1 MDIMWK
7 IGECLLRWGTLAYCS
22 VFPAVS
28 RSYNSK
34 TYPCPVEQKYHENGP
49 YQVTVHSIDD
59 IHVFVPDTIHNAP
72 LPTVVMVNGTG
83 LKALHYRPVFEHLAS
98 WGFVVIGNDDSNAW
112 NDRSAL
118 VSLDKAI
125 FQNSIVSSPLYQR
138 IDLDRIGVVGHSQG
152 AMGAINA
159 ATEDDRFKVLYAASC
174 PQKSLA
180 KKLDWSYSMKTI
192 SIPTMLVAGTE
203 WIDRHISPL
212 ESLLHLAEELPDT
225 TPMLLGRLKGIEH
238 RFVLHEGDAY
248 MTSWLRCFL
257 ADDVDAA
264 AALTNNNS
272 EIFNNPRWQ
281 DVNTHICTTNLK

>member
-34 TYPCPVEQKYHENGP
+34 TYPCPVEQKYHESGP

-59 IHVFVPDTIHNAP
+59 IHVFVPDTVHNAP

-83 LKALHYRPVFEHLAS
+83 LNALHYRPVFEHLAS
-98 WGFVVIGNDDSNAW
+98 WGFIVIGNDDSNAW
-112 NDRSAL
+112 NGRSAV
-118 VSLDKAI
+118 VSLEKALC
-125 FQNSIVSSPLYQR
+125 QNSMENSPLYQR
-138 IDLDRIGVVGHSQG
+138 IDLHRIGVVGHSQG

-180 KKLDWSYSMKTI
+180 KKLNWSYSMKTI

-212 ESLLHLAEELPDT
+212 DSLLLLAEELPNT
-225 TPMLLGRLKGIEH
+225 TPMLLGRLKGVEH
-238 RFVLHEGDAY
+238 RYVLHEGDAY
-248 MTSWLRCFL
+248 MTAWLRHFL
-257 ADDVDAA
+257 ANDADAA
-264 AALTNNNS
+264 AALASDNP
-272 EIFNNPRWQ
+272 EILNNPRWQ
-281 DVNTHICTTNLK
+281 NVNIHI

>member
-1 MDIMWK
+1 MNTLWR
-7 IGECLLRWGTLAYCS
+7 IGERLMRWGTLAYCS

-28 RSYNSK
+28 RSYNRN

-59 IHVFVPDTIHNAP
+59 IHVFVPDSAHSVP

-112 NDRSAL
+112 NGRSAL
-118 VSLDKAI
+118 VSLEKALC
-125 FQNSIVSSPLYQR
+125 QNSMENSPLYQR
-138 IDLDRIGVVGHSQG
+138 IDLHRIGVVGHSQG

-212 ESLLHLAEELPDT
+212 DSLLLLAEELPNT
-225 TPMLLGRLKGIEH
+225 TPMLLGRLKGVEH
-238 RFVLHEGDAY
+238 RYVLHEGDAY
-248 MTSWLRCFL
+248 MTAWLRHFL
-257 ADDVDAA
+257 ANDADAA
-264 AALTNNNS
+264 AALASDNP
-272 EIFNNPRWQ
+272 EILNNPRWQ
-281 DVNTHICTTNLK
+281 DVIIHI

>member
-1 MDIMWK
+1 MNTLWR
-7 IGECLLRWGTLAYCS
+7 IGERLMRWGTLAYCS

-28 RSYNSK
+28 RSYNRN

-49 YQVTVHSIDD
+49 YQVTVHLMDD
-59 IHVFVPDTIHNAP
+59 IHVFVPDTVHNAP

-98 WGFVVIGNDDSNAW
+98 WGFIVIGNDDSNAW
-112 NDRSAL
+112 NGRSAI
-118 VSLDKAI
+118 VSLEKALC
-125 FQNSIVSSPLYQR
+125 QNSMENSPLYQR
-138 IDLDRIGVVGHSQG
+138 IDLNRIGVVGHSQG

-180 KKLDWSYSMKTI
+180 KKLGWSYSMKTI
-192 SIPTMLVAGTE
+192 SIPTMLVAGTG

-212 ESLLHLAEELPDT
+212 ESLLHLADELPDT
-225 TPMLLGRLKGIEH
+225 TPMLLGRLKGVEH

-248 MTSWLRCFL
+248 MTAWLRCFL

-272 EIFNNPRWQ
+272 EILNNPRWQ
-281 DVNTHICTTNLK
+281 DVNIQI

>member
-112 NDRSAL
+112 NGRSAL

-138 IDLDRIGVVGHSQG
+138 IDLDRIGVVGHSRG
-152 AMGAINA
+152 AMGAMNA

-180 KKLDWSYSMKTI
+180 KKLGWSYSMKTI
-192 SIPTMLVAGTE
+192 SIPTMLVAGTG

-238 RFVLHEGDAY
+238 RSVLHEGDAY
-248 MTSWLRCFL
+248 MTAWLRCFL

-264 AALTNNNS
+264 AALTNNNP
-272 EIFNNPRWQ
+272 EILNNPRWQ
-281 DVNTHICTTNLK
+281 NVNIHI

>member
-1 MDIMWK
+1 MNTLWR
-7 IGECLLRWGTLAYCS
+7 IGERLMRWGTLAYCS

-28 RSYNSK
+28 RSYNRN
-34 TYPCPVEQKYHENGP
+34 TYPCPVEQKYHESGP

-98 WGFVVIGNDDSNAW
+98 WGFIVIGNDDSNAW
-112 NDRSAL
+112 NGRSAI
-118 VSLDKAI
+118 VSLEKALC
-125 FQNSIVSSPLYQR
+125 QNSMENSPLYQR
-138 IDLDRIGVVGHSQG
+138 IDLHRIGVVGHSQG

-212 ESLLHLAEELPDT
+212 DSLLLLAEELPNT
-225 TPMLLGRLKGIEH
+225 TPMLLGRLKGVEH
-238 RFVLHEGDAY
+238 RYVLHEGDAY
-248 MTSWLRCFL
+248 MTAWLRHFL
-257 ADDVDAA
+257 ANDADAA
-264 AALTNNNS
+264 AALASDNP
-272 EIFNNPRWQ
+272 EILNNPRWQ
-281 DVNTHICTTNLK
+281 DIRIRI

>member
-1 MDIMWK
+1 MWK

-28 RSYNSK
+28 HSYNRF

-49 YQVTVHSIDD
+49 YQVTVHSIDG
-59 IHVFVPDTIHNAP
+59 IHVFLPDTVHKAP

-98 WGFVVIGNDDSNAW
+98 WGFIVIGNDDSNAW
-112 NDRSAL
+112 NGRSAL

-180 KKLDWSYSMKTI
+180 KKLGWSYSMKTI
-192 SIPTMLVAGTE
+192 SIPTMLVAGTG

-248 MTSWLRCFL
+248 MTAWLRCFL

-272 EIFNNPRWQ
+272 EIFDNPRWQ
-281 DVNTHICTTNLK
+281 DVNTHI

>member
-1 MDIMWK
+1 MNTLWR
-7 IGECLLRWGTLAYCS
+7 IGERLMRWGTLAYCS

-28 RSYNSK
+28 RSYNRN
-34 TYPCPVEQKYHENGP
+34 TYPCPVEQKYHESGP

-83 LKALHYRPVFEHLAS
+83 LNALHYRPVFEHLAS
-98 WGFVVIGNDDSNAW
+98 WGFIVIGNDDSNAW
-112 NDRSAL
+112 NGRSAI
-118 VSLDKAI
+118 VSLEKALC
-125 FQNSIVSSPLYQR
+125 QNSMGSSPIYQR

-159 ATEDDRFKVLYAASC
+159 ATEDERFKVLYAASC

-180 KKLDWSYSMKTI
+180 KKLGWSYSMKTI
-192 SIPTMLVAGTE
+192 SIPTMLVAGTG

-248 MTSWLRCFL
+248 MTAWLRCFL

-281 DVNTHICTTNLK
+281 DVNTHI

>member
-1 MDIMWK
+1 MGTMWK
-7 IGECLLRWGTLAYCS
+7 IGERLLRWGTLAYCS

-49 YQVTVHSIDD
+49 YRVTVHSMDD
-59 IHVFVPDTIHNAP
+59 IHVFVPDSAHNAP
-72 LPTVVMVNGTG
+72 LPTVVMLNGTG

-112 NDRSAL
+112 NGRSAL
-118 VSLDKAI
+118 VSLDKALC
-125 FQNSIVSSPLYQR
+125 QNSMASSPLYQR
-138 IDLDRIGVVGHSQG
+138 IDIERIGVVGHSQG

-180 KKLDWSYSMKTI
+180 KKLGWSYSMKTI
-192 SIPTMLVAGTE
+192 SIPTMLVAGTG
-203 WIDRHISPL
+203 WIDRRISPL
-212 ESLLHLAEELPDT
+212 DSLLHLAEELPDT
-225 TPMLLGRLKGIEH
+225 TPMLLGRLKGVEH

-248 MTSWLRCFL
+248 MTAWLRCFL
-257 ADDVDAA
+257 ADDADAA
-264 AALTNNNS
+264 SAFSGDTPEA
-272 EIFNNPRWQ
+272 INNPRWQ
-281 DVNTHICTTNLK
+281 DVKMYRLDND

>member
-1 MDIMWK
+1 MNTLWR
-7 IGECLLRWGTLAYCS
+7 IGERLMRWGTLAYCS

-28 RSYNSK
+28 RSYNRN

-59 IHVFVPDTIHNAP
+59 IHVFVPDSAHSVP

-98 WGFVVIGNDDSNAW
+98 WGFIVIGNDDSNAW
-112 NDRSAL
+112 NGRSAL

-212 ESLLHLAEELPDT
+212 DSLLLLAEELPNT
-225 TPMLLGRLKGIEH
+225 TPMLLGRLKGVEH
-238 RFVLHEGDAY
+238 RYVLHEGDAY
-248 MTSWLRCFL
+248 MTAWLRHFL
-257 ADDVDAA
+257 ANDADAA
-264 AALTNNNS
+264 AALASDNP
-272 EIFNNPRWQ
+272 EILNNPRWQ
-281 DVNTHICTTNLK
+281 DVIIHI

>member
-1 MDIMWK
+1 MDALWK

-59 IHVFVPDTIHNAP
+59 IHVFVPDTVHNSP

-112 NDRSAL
+112 NGRSAL

-192 SIPTMLVAGTE
+192 SIPTMLVAGTG
-203 WIDRHISPL
+203 WIDRRISPL
-212 ESLLHLAEELPDT
+212 GSLLHLADELPDA
-225 TPMLLGRLKGIEH
+225 TPMLLGRLKGVEH

-248 MTSWLRCFL
+248 MTAWLRHFL
-257 ADDVDAA
+257 ANDADAA
-264 AALTNNNS
+264 AALASDNP
-272 EIFNNPRWQ
+272 EILNNPRWQ
-281 DVNTHICTTNLK
+281 DVNTHI

>member
-1 MDIMWK
+1 MWK
-7 IGECLLRWGTLAYCS
+7 IGERLLRWGTLAYCS

-49 YQVTVHSIDD
+49 YQVTVHSIDG
-59 IHVFVPDTIHNAP
+59 IHVFLSDTVHTAP

-112 NDRSAL
+112 NGRSAL
-118 VSLDKAI
+118 VSLDKAL
-125 FQNSIVSSPLYQR
+125 FQNSMVSSPLYQR

-180 KKLDWSYSMKTI
+180 KKLGWSYSMKTI
-192 SIPTMLVAGTE
+192 SIPTMLVAGTG

-248 MTSWLRCFL
+248 MTAWLRHFL
-257 ADDVDAA
+257 ANDADAA
-264 AALTNNNS
+264 AALASDNP
-272 EIFNNPRWQ
+272 EILNNPRWQ
-281 DVNTHICTTNLK
+281 NVNIHI

>member
-1 MDIMWK
+1 MWK
-7 IGECLLRWGTLAYCS
+7 IGERLMRWGTLAYCS

-28 RSYNSK
+28 RSYNRY

-59 IHVFVPDTIHNAP
+59 IHVFVPDSAHNAP
-72 LPTVVMVNGTG
+72 WPTVVMVNGTG
-83 LKALHYRPVFEHLAS
+83 LKAMHYRPVFEHLAS

-112 NDRSAL
+112 NGRSAL
-118 VSLDKAI
+118 VSLDKALC
-125 FQNSIVSSPLYQR
+125 QNSMESSPLYQR

-180 KKLDWSYSMKTI
+180 KKLGWNYSMKMI

-212 ESLLHLAEELPDT
+212 DSLHILAEDLPDT
-225 TPMLLGRLKGIEH
+225 TTMLLGRLKGVEH

-248 MTSWLRCFL
+248 MTAWLRHFL
-257 ADDVDAA
+257 TDEADAA
-264 AALTNNNS
+264 VALTSDNP
-272 EIFNNPRWQ
+272 EILNNPRWQ
-281 DVNTHICTTNLK
+281 DVIIHI

>member
-34 TYPCPVEQKYHENGP
+34 TYPCPVEQKYHESGP

-72 LPTVVMVNGTG
+72 LPTVVIVNGTG

-98 WGFVVIGNDDSNAW
+98 WGFIVIGNDDSNAW
-112 NDRSAL
+112 NGRSAI
-118 VSLDKAI
+118 VSLEKALC
-125 FQNSIVSSPLYQR
+125 QNSMENSPLYQR
-138 IDLDRIGVVGHSQG
+138 IDLHRIGVVGHSQG

-192 SIPTMLVAGTE
+192 SIPTMLVAGTGR
-203 WIDRHISPL
+203 IDRRISPL
-212 ESLLHLAEELPDT
+212 GSLLHLADELPDT
-225 TPMLLGRLKGIEH
+225 TPMLLGRLKGVEH
-238 RFVLHEGDAY
+238 RYVLHEGDAY
-248 MTSWLRCFL
+248 MTAWLRHFL
-257 ADDVDAA
+257 ANDADAA
-264 AALTNNNS
+264 AALASDNP
-272 EIFNNPRWQ
+272 EILNNPRWQ
-281 DVNTHICTTNLK
+281 NVNIHI

>member
-1 MDIMWK
+1 MDALWK
-7 IGECLLRWGTLAYCS
+7 IGERLLRWGTLAYCS

-28 RSYNSK
+28 RSYNRY

-59 IHVFVPDTIHNAP
+59 IHVFDPDTIHNAP

-112 NDRSAL
+112 NGRSAL

-192 SIPTMLVAGTE
+192 SIPTMLVAGTG

-225 TPMLLGRLKGIEH
+225 TPMLLGRLKGVEH
-238 RFVLHEGDAY
+238 RYVLHEGDAY
-248 MTSWLRCFL
+248 MTAWLRHFL
-257 ADDVDAA
+257 ANDADAA
-264 AALTNNNS
+264 AALASDNP
-272 EIFNNPRWQ
+272 EILNNPRWQ
-281 DVNTHICTTNLK
+281 NVNIHI

>member
-1 MDIMWK
+1 MNTLWR
-7 IGECLLRWGTLAYCS
+7 IGERLMRWGTLAYCS

-28 RSYNSK
+28 RSYNRN

-59 IHVFVPDTIHNAP
+59 IHVFVPDSAHKAP

-112 NDRSAL
+112 NGRSAL

-159 ATEDDRFKVLYAASC
+159 ATEDDRFKVLFAASC

-180 KKLDWSYSMKTI
+180 KKLGWSYSMKTI
-192 SIPTMLVAGTE
+192 SIPTMLVAGTG

-212 ESLLHLAEELPDT
+212 DSLLLLAEELPDT
-225 TPMLLGRLKGIEH
+225 TPMLLGRLKGVEH
-238 RFVLHEGDAY
+238 RYVLHEGDAY
-248 MTSWLRCFL
+248 MTAWLRHFL
-257 ADDVDAA
+257 TNEADAA
-264 AALTNNNS
+264 AALTCDNP
-272 EIFNNPRWQ
+272 EILNNPRWQ
-281 DVNTHICTTNLK
+281 DVIIHI

>member
-34 TYPCPVEQKYHENGP
+34 TYPCPVEQKYHESGP

-98 WGFVVIGNDDSNAW
+98 WGFIVIGNDDSNAW
-112 NDRSAL
+112 NGRSAL

-212 ESLLHLAEELPDT
+212 DSLLLLAEELPDT
-225 TPMLLGRLKGIEH
+225 TPMLLGRLKGVEH
-238 RFVLHEGDAY
+238 RYVLHEGDAY
-248 MTSWLRCFL
+248 MTAWLRHFL
-257 ADDVDAA
+257 ANDADAA
-264 AALTNNNS
+264 AALASDNP
-272 EIFNNPRWQ
+272 EILNNPRWQ
-281 DVNTHICTTNLK
+281 NVNIHI

>member
-7 IGECLLRWGTLAYCS
+7 IGERLLRWGTLAYCS

-34 TYPCPVEQKYHENGP
+34 TYPCPVEQKYHEYGP

-112 NDRSAL
+112 NGRSAL

-212 ESLLHLAEELPDT
+212 DSLLLLAEELPNT
-225 TPMLLGRLKGIEH
+225 TPMLLGRLKGVEH
-238 RFVLHEGDAY
+238 RYVLHEGDAY
-248 MTSWLRCFL
+248 MTAWLRHFL
-257 ADDVDAA
+257 ANDADAA
-264 AALTNNNS
+264 AALASDNP
-272 EIFNNPRWQ
+272 EILNNPRWQ
-281 DVNTHICTTNLK
+281 DVNIHI

>member
-1 MDIMWK
+1 MDTMWK
-7 IGECLLRWGTLAYCS
+7 IGERLMRWGTLAYCS

-28 RSYNSK
+28 RSYNRY

-59 IHVFVPDTIHNAP
+59 IHVFVPDSAHNAP
-72 LPTVVMVNGTG
+72 WPTVVMVNGTG
-83 LKALHYRPVFEHLAS
+83 LKAMHYRPVFEHLAS

-112 NDRSAL
+112 NGRSAL
-118 VSLDKAI
+118 VSLDKALC
-125 FQNSIVSSPLYQR
+125 QNSMESSPLYQR

-180 KKLDWSYSMKTI
+180 KKLGWNYSMKMI

-212 ESLLHLAEELPDT
+212 DSLHILAEDLPDT
-225 TPMLLGRLKGIEH
+225 TTMLLGRLKGVEH

-281 DVNTHICTTNLK
+281 DVNTHI

>member
-1 MDIMWK
+1 MDALWR
-7 IGECLLRWGTLAYCS
+7 IGERLLRWGTLAYCS

-49 YQVTVHSIDD
+49 YQVTVHLIDD
-59 IHVFVPDTIHNAP
+59 IHVFVPDTVHNAP

-112 NDRSAL
+112 NGRSAI
-118 VSLDKAI
+118 VSLEKALC
-125 FQNSIVSSPLYQR
+125 QNSMGSSPIYQR

-159 ATEDDRFKVLYAASC
+159 ATQDDRFKVLYAASC

-180 KKLDWSYSMKTI
+180 KKLGWSYSMKTI
-192 SIPTMLVAGTE
+192 CIPTMLVAGTG
-203 WIDRHISPL
+203 WIDRRISPL

-225 TPMLLGRLKGIEH
+225 TPMLLGRLNGVEH

-248 MTSWLRCFL
+248 MTAWLRCFL
-257 ADDVDAA
+257 ANDADAA
-264 AALTNNNS
+264 AALTNNNL

-281 DVNTHICTTNLK
+281 NVNIHI

>member
-1 MDIMWK
+1 MDAMWK
-7 IGECLLRWGTLAYCS
+7 IGERMMRWGTLAYCS

-28 RSYNSK
+28 RSYNRK
-34 TYPCPVEQKYHENGP
+34 RYPCPIEQKYHENGP
-49 YQVTVHSIDD
+49 YQVTVHSIDG
-59 IHVFVPDTIHNAP
+59 IHVFLPDTVHKAP
-72 LPTVVMVNGTG
+72 LPTLVMVNGTG

-112 NDRSAL
+112 NGRSAL
-118 VSLDKAI
+118 VSLDKAL
-125 FQNSIVSSPLYQR
+125 FQNSMVSSPLYQR

-180 KKLDWSYSMKTI
+180 KKLGWSYSMKTI

-212 ESLLHLAEELPDT
+212 DSLLLLAEELPDT
-225 TPMLLGRLKGIEH
+225 TPMLLGRLKGVEH
-238 RFVLHEGDAY
+238 RYVLHEGDAY
-248 MTSWLRCFL
+248 MTAWLRHFL
-257 ADDVDAA
+257 ANDADAA
-264 AALTNNNS
+264 AALASDNP
-272 EIFNNPRWQ
+272 EILNNPRWQ
-281 DVNTHICTTNLK
+281 NVNIHI

>member
-28 RSYNSK
+28 HSYNRY

-59 IHVFVPDTIHNAP
+59 IHVFVPDSAHKAP

-83 LKALHYRPVFEHLAS
+83 LKALHYHPVFEHLAS
-98 WGFVVIGNDDSNAW
+98 WGFIVIGNDDSNAW
-112 NDRSAL
+112 NGRSAL
-118 VSLDKAI
+118 VSLDKAL
-125 FQNSIVSSPLYQR
+125 FQNSMVSSPLYQR

-180 KKLDWSYSMKTI
+180 KKLGWSYSMKTI
-192 SIPTMLVAGTE
+192 SIPTMLVAGTG

-212 ESLLHLAEELPDT
+212 DSLLLLAEELPDT
-225 TPMLLGRLKGIEH
+225 TPMLLGRLKGVEH
-238 RFVLHEGDAY
+238 RYVLHEGDAY
-248 MTSWLRCFL
+248 MTAWLRHFL
-257 ADDVDAA
+257 TNEADAA
-264 AALTNNNS
+264 AALTCDNP
-272 EIFNNPRWQ
+272 EILNNPRWQ
-281 DVNTHICTTNLK
+281 DVIIHI

>member
-1 MDIMWK
+1 MWK

-28 RSYNSK
+28 HSYNRY

-59 IHVFVPDTIHNAP
+59 IHVFVPDSAHNAP
-72 LPTVVMVNGTG
+72 WPTVVMVNGTG

-98 WGFVVIGNDDSNAW
+98 WGFIVIGNDDSNAW
-112 NDRSAL
+112 NGRSAL
-118 VSLDKAI
+118 VSLDKAL
-125 FQNSIVSSPLYQR
+125 FQNSMVSSPLYQR

-180 KKLDWSYSMKTI
+180 KKLGWSYSMKTI
-192 SIPTMLVAGTE
+192 SIPTMLVAGTG

-212 ESLLHLAEELPDT
+212 ESLLLLAEELPDT
-225 TPMLLGRLKGIEH
+225 TPMLLGRLKGVEH
-238 RFVLHEGDAY
+238 RYVLHEGDAY
-248 MTSWLRCFL
+248 MTAWLRHIL
-257 ADDVDAA
+257 TNDADAA
-264 AALTNNNS
+264 AALTSDNP
-272 EIFNNPRWQ
+272 EILNNPRWQ
-281 DVNTHICTTNLK
+281 DVNIHI

>member
-1 MDIMWK
+1 MDTMWK
-7 IGECLLRWGTLAYCS
+7 IGERLLRWGTLAYCS

-28 RSYNSK
+28 RSYNRK
-34 TYPCPVEQKYHENGP
+34 RYPCPIEQKYHENGP
-49 YQVTVHSIDD
+49 YQVTVLSIDD
-59 IHVFVPDTIHNAP
+59 IHVFVPDSAHNAP

-112 NDRSAL
+112 NGRSAL

-212 ESLLHLAEELPDT
+212 DSLLLLAEELPDT
-225 TPMLLGRLKGIEH
+225 TPMLLGRLKGVEH
-238 RFVLHEGDAY
+238 RYVLHEGDAY
-248 MTSWLRCFL
+248 MTAWLRHFL
-257 ADDVDAA
+257 ANDADAA
-264 AALTNNNS
+264 AALASDNP
-272 EIFNNPRWQ
+272 EILNNPRWQ
-281 DVNTHICTTNLK
+281 NVNIHI

>member
-1 MDIMWK
+1 MDALWK
-7 IGECLLRWGTLAYCS
+7 IGERMMRWGTMAYCS

-49 YQVTVHSIDD
+49 YQVTVHLMDD
-59 IHVFVPDTIHNAP
+59 IHVFVPDTVHNAP

-83 LKALHYRPVFEHLAS
+83 LNALHYRPVFEHLAS

-112 NDRSAL
+112 NGRSAI
-118 VSLDKAI
+118 VSLEKALC
-125 FQNSIVSSPLYQR
+125 QNSMGSSPIYQR

-159 ATEDDRFKVLYAASC
+159 ATQDDRFKVLYAASC

-180 KKLDWSYSMKTI
+180 KKLGWSYSMKTI
-192 SIPTMLVAGTE
+192 SIPTMLVAGTG
-203 WIDRHISPL
+203 WIDRRISPL

-225 TPMLLGRLKGIEH
+225 TPMLLGRLNGVEH

-248 MTSWLRCFL
+248 MTAWLRCFL
-257 ADDVDAA
+257 ADDADAA
-264 AALTNNNS
+264 AALISDNL
-272 EIFNNPRWQ
+272 EILNNPRWQ
-281 DVNTHICTTNLK
+281 NVNIHI

>member
-1 MDIMWK
+1 MDTMWK
-7 IGECLLRWGTLAYCS
+7 IGERMMRWGTLAYCS

-28 RSYNSK
+28 HSYNRY

-49 YQVTVHSIDD
+49 YQVTVHSIDG
-59 IHVFVPDTIHNAP
+59 IHVFLPDTVHKAP

-98 WGFVVIGNDDSNAW
+98 WGFIVIGNDDSNAW
-112 NDRSAL
+112 NGRSAL
-118 VSLDKAI
+118 VSLDKAL
-125 FQNSIVSSPLYQR
+125 FQNSMVSSPLYQR

-180 KKLDWSYSMKTI
+180 KKLGWSYSMKTI
-192 SIPTMLVAGTE
+192 SIPTMLVAGTG

-212 ESLLHLAEELPDT
+212 DSLIHLAEELPNT
-225 TPMLLGRLKGIEH
+225 TPMLLGRLKSVEH

-248 MTSWLRCFL
+248 MTAWLRHFL
-257 ADDVDAA
+257 TDDADAA
-264 AALTNNNS
+264 AALASDNP
-272 EIFNNPRWQ
+272 EILNNPRWQ
-281 DVNTHICTTNLK
+281 DVRM